1 MNLSS
6 ISNRFGNVGLY
17 GALLTAWVATLGS
30 LYFSEVR
37 LFLPC
42 ALCWYQRILMY
53 PLALLLAV
61 GLLRRDRHLA
71 YLVLP
76 FSILGQGLSTYH
88 YLLEKTTLFGAPT
101 ACGTGVSCTIQW
113 INWFGFVTIPFLAM
127 VAFMMITVF
136 CIIAIYRGE
145 LSAENERLQLLPVA
159 AIVTAVVL
167 FFVVVGQTAET
178 PPAQAEIQL
187 PLPTAAVSTT
197 DFTPVE
203 PVDVDPALIAEGK
216 QLFEQACATCHGVEG
231 EGVANLGIPLNDS
244 ELVLAHEAPEV
255 IEMIRVGRWPGD
267 PANTSGGVMPPSG
280 GRPDLTDDQL
290 MAIVAYLRSNP
301 TEAESD

>member
-1 MNLSS
+1 MNLTS
-6 ISNRFGNVGLY
+6 ISSRFNNFGLY

-37 LFLPC
+37 LFIPC

-53 PLALLLAV
+53 PLALLLAF

-76 FSILGQGLSTYH
+76 FSIFGQGISTYH
-88 YLLEKTTLFGAPT
+88 YLLEKTTLFGAPA

-136 CIIAIYRGE
+136 CVIAIYRGE
-145 LSAENERLQLLPVA
+145 LASEDERLQLLPVA
-159 AIVTAVVL
+159 VIVGAVVL
-167 FFVVVGQTAET
+167 FFVVVGETAEAT
-178 PPAQAEIQL
+178 PAQAESQFV
-187 PLPTAAVSTT
+187 LPTVAASTAN
-197 DFTPVE
+197 FTPVE
-203 PVDVDPALIAEGK
+203 PIADDPALIAEGK
-216 QLFEQACATCHGVEG
+216 QLFEQACATCHGAEG
-231 EGVANLGIPLNDS
+231 AGVPHLGVSLNDS
-244 ELVLAHEAPEV
+244 ELVLAHEAPDV
-255 IEMIRVGRWPGD
+255 IEMIRAGRMPGD
-267 PANTSGGVMPPSG
+267 PANTSGGVMPPNG

-290 MAIVAYLRSNP
+290 LAIIAYLRSNP
-301 TEAESD
+301 IEASSQ

>member
-1 MNLSS
+1 MNETP
-6 ISNRFGNVGLY
+6 IFNRFGNFALY

-37 LFLPC
+37 HFLPC

-76 FSILGQGLSTYH
+76 FSIFGQGISTYH

-127 VAFMMITVF
+127 IAFMMITVF
-136 CIIAIYRGE
+136 CVIAIYRGE
-145 LSAENERLQLLPVA
+145 LTGENERIPWQPVTV
-159 AIVTAVVL
+159 IVGVVMIVFIVL
-167 FFVVVGQTAET
+167 GQTTA
-178 PPAQAEIQL
+178 PVVAQTESEFV
-187 PLPTAAVSTT
+187 LPTIAENPAA
-197 DFTPVE
+197 FTPVE
-203 PVDVDPALIAEGK
+203 PIAADPALIAEGR
-216 QLFEQACATCHGVEG
+216 QLFQQACAACHGTEG
-231 EGVANLGIPLNDS
+231 QGVTHLGVSLNDS

-290 MAIVAYLRSNP
+290 LAIVAYLRSNA
-301 TEAESD
+301 TGASSN